1 MLRRGSRGMII
12 GRIMSAESGG
22 ISVKGAISIMAQ
34 RLRVLSSVAFIV
46 AASSSVCLGQPAT
59 QEAGEAG
66 YQVKTGHPRLFIEDV
81 GELVRRCEG
90 PLADDYEVVKQR
102 ADSAVQ
108 RGGVRFITN
117 QWSIPEDLMN
127 CGLAYLVERQRG
139 RDAQPYAEVI
149 IKQWGDGSII
159 SNPKG
164 SNFGY
169 HAIAYDWIYD
179 ALTPEQRV
187 RFGDALGT
195 WLRYYTDEP
204 RILLKWGH
212 WEYNQTWGP
221 IHLNIMNSRDSLTQK
236 LLIALAISDAGTKY
250 EADAKAFLDSWN
262 QRVPAEC
269 IPAFNKMGGVW
280 SESFG
285 HGAYGPVTVIPYA
298 FDAWRTATGK
308 DLFKLIEPSGYPV
321 ESPRWVA
328 YTMMPHNERTAWID
342 DGDGSRPA
350 AFARAAPCLRDGLSQ
365 WFSDCGRQW
374 LNERW
379 QRVACY
385 DPSIAATPPDKLPL
399 GYLFPGA
406 GHVYMRS
413 AWNDPNATWAFFG
426 CGPQFAGHSR
436 DDEGHF
442 LICKRGSLVSR
453 QGGQGHNDS
462 DYYAGGSLI
471 YNIVTI
477 FDPSEKFRRDKGN
490 ENDGGL
496 VRHVY
501 EGGPFPRERGHI
513 TAFEHNADFTY
524 AAADITKGY
533 SDKKAREV
541 TRQFL
546 YLRGERE
553 FFLVF
558 DRVEATRADFARHFF
573 LHVPTEPQHQANVLT
588 WLSLPEADGDRNV
601 LSQGRSRMFLHTV
614 LPQKPQIVTRGGPGK
629 EAWGHPLEPTA
640 QYNHTSERRGR
651 PPICPW
657 RIEVG
662 DPGDE
667 NRSLFLHVFEIVD
680 EQTREPADVTFA
692 APAGV
697 NIAGRWQVRFNSAG
711 AMGGMVNDKPLATTV
726 QIESQYPLEQ
736 K

>member
-1 MLRRGSRGMII
+1 
-12 GRIMSAESGG
+12 
-22 ISVKGAISIMAQ
+22 MAQ
-34 RLRVLSSVAFIV
+34 RFSSIPSVVLIV
-46 AASSSVCLGQPAT
+46 AVSLGVCFGQ
-59 QEAGEAG
+59 AG
-66 YQVKTGHPRLFIEDV
+66 YQVKAAHPRLFVEDV
-81 GELVRRCEG
+81 PELARRCEG
-90 PLADDYEVVKQR
+90 PLADDYAIVKQR
-102 ADSAVQ
+102 ADDAIQ
-108 RGGVRFITN
+108 RGGIQFITN
-117 QWSIPEDLMN
+117 PWAIPDDLMD

-139 RDAQPYAEVI
+139 CDAQPYADVI

-159 SNPKG
+159 SNPEG

-179 ALTPEQRV
+179 ALTPQQRV
-187 RFGDALGT
+187 RFGDALGG

-204 RILLKWGH
+204 RILLKFGH

-221 IHLNIMNSRDSLTQK
+221 IHLNIMNSRDSITQK
-236 LLIALAISDAGTKY
+236 LLIALAISGSGTKY
-250 EADAKAFLDSWN
+250 EADAKTFLDSWN
-262 QRVPAEC
+262 ERVPSEC
-269 IPAFNKMGGVW
+269 IPAFNNMGGVW

-285 HGAYGPVTVIPYA
+285 HGGYGPVTVIPYA
-298 FDAWRTATGK
+298 FDAWRSATGN
-308 DLFKLIEPSGYPV
+308 DLFKLIEPWGYPV

-328 YTMMPHNERTAWID
+328 YTMMPHNDRTAWID
-342 DGDGSRPA
+342 DGDGTRPA
-350 AFARAAPCLRDGLSQ
+350 AFARAAPMLRDGLSQ
-365 WFSDCGRQW
+365 WFSDQGREW

-385 DPSIAATPPDKLPL
+385 DPSIAATPPDELPL
-399 GYLFPGA
+399 GYFFPGA

-453 QGGQGHNDS
+453 QGGQGHNDT

-477 FDPSEKFRRDKGN
+477 FDPSEKFRRSRGN

-513 TAFEHNADFTY
+513 TAFEHNADYTY

-546 YLRGERE
+546 YLRGDRE
-553 FFLVF
+553 FFVVF
-558 DRVEATRADFARHFF
+558 DRVEATRPDFARHFF
-573 LHVPTEPQHQANVLT
+573 LHVPTEPQQEGNVLT
-588 WLSLPEADGDRNV
+588 WLSLPQADGDKQV
-601 LSQGRSRMFLHTV
+601 LSAGRSRMFLHAM
-614 LPQKPQIVTRGGPGK
+614 LPREPQIVTRGGPGK
-629 EAWGHPLEPTA
+629 DAWGHPLEPTA
-640 QYNHTSERRGR
+640 QYNHTSEKRNR
-651 PPICPW
+651 PPVCPW
-657 RIEVG
+657 RIEIG
-662 DPGDE
+662 DSSDG
-667 NRSLFLHVFEIVD
+667 NRSLFLHVFEIAD
-680 EQTREPADVTFA
+680 EQVTEPADVTFA
-692 APAGV
+692 PPAGV
-697 NIAGRWQVRFNSAG
+697 NIAGRWQVRFNAAG
-711 AMGGMVNDKPLATTV
+711 ALGGTINDKPLATTV
-726 QIESQYPLEQ
+726 QTESQYQ
-736 K
+736 KEKP

>member
-1 MLRRGSRGMII
+1 MIWQLRT
-12 GRIMSAESGG
+12 
-22 ISVKGAISIMAQ
+22 SVLAI
-34 RLRVLSSVAFIV
+34 IV
-46 AASSSVCLGQPAT
+46 ASVNVGLSQGP
-59 QEAGEAG
+59 
-66 YQVKTGHPRLFIEDV
+66 YQVKTAHPRLFIEDV
-81 GELVRRCEG
+81 AELARRCAG
-90 PLADDYEVVKQR
+90 PLAADYAVVKQR
-102 ADSAVQ
+102 ADDAVK
-108 RGGVRFITN
+108 RGNIQYITN
-117 QWSIPEDLMN
+117 AWSIPEDLMN
-127 CGLAYLVERQRG
+127 CGLAYLVERERG
-139 RDAQPYAEVI
+139 GNARPYADVI
-149 IKQWGDGSII
+149 IKQWGDGTLIA
-159 SNPKG
+159 NRNG
-164 SNFGY
+164 SHFGY
-169 HAIAYDWIYD
+169 HPIAYDWIYD

-187 RFGDALGT
+187 RFGDALGS
-195 WLRYYTDEP
+195 WLRYYTNEP
-204 RILLKWGH
+204 RILLRWGH

-221 IHLNIMNSRDSLTQK
+221 IHLNIGNTRDALTQK
-236 LLIALAISDAGTKY
+236 LLIALAIRGAGTRY
-250 EADAKAFLDSWN
+250 EADAKTFLDSWN

-269 IPAFNKMGGVW
+269 LPAFNRMGGVW
-280 SESFG
+280 SESYG

-298 FDAWRTATGK
+298 FHAWRTATGI
-308 DLFKLIEPSGYPV
+308 DLFRQLEPWGYPV
-321 ESPRWVA
+321 EEPRWVA

-350 AFARAAPCLRDGLSQ
+350 AFARAAPMLRDGLSQ
-365 WFSDCGRQW
+365 WFCDRGSEW
-374 LNERW
+374 LRERW

-385 DPSIAATPPDKLPL
+385 DPAIPATPPESLPL

-442 LICKRGSLVSR
+442 LIAKRGALVSR

-513 TAFEHNADFTY
+513 VAFEHNSDYTY

-533 SDKKAREV
+533 HAAKAREV

-553 FFLVF
+553 FFVVF
-558 DRVEATRADFARHFF
+558 DRVEATKPEFARHFF
-573 LHVPTEPQHQANVLT
+573 LHVPTEPQDWDGRVGSASHTDLASNGLRRAEHT
-588 WLSLPEADGDRNV
+588 LHWLSLPEADGDKTV
-601 LSQGRSRMFLHTV
+601 LSQGRSWMFLHTL
-614 LPQKPQIVTRGGPGK
+614 LPQEAEIVLRGGPDQ

-640 QYNHTSERRGR
+640 QYNHLTDRRLR

-662 DPGDE
+662 AGTPNAKQGVGDPDPSTAA
-667 NRSLFLHVFEIVD
+667 RSLFLHVFEIAD
-680 EQTREPADVTFA
+680 EQVQQPTSVQLVP
-692 APAGV
+692 PAGV
-697 NIAGRWQVRFNSAG
+697 NIADRWQVRFHATG
-711 AMGGMVNDKPLATTV
+711 ELTGTVNGRPLATTV
-726 QIESQYPLEQ
+726 RIESQYP
-736 K
+736 